1 MHLYTYSP
9 SPNGKRVGVVLREKG
24 IEIATTEVD
33 ILAGENLTDE
43 YRAKNPMSRVPV
55 LELDNGFMLAESIA
69 ISRYLEGLHPE
80 PRLFGAGFEEQAV
93 IEMWNRR
100 AELNFFLHAAAAF
113 RHSTGIFQDRESV
126 CPEWGEID
134 AALARTAAEAF
145 EAHLAENEFLA
156 GDRFSIA
163 DVTLGCAL
171 TFARNTGL
179 DVLDNPNLAAYFG
192 RVRARPGF
200 AKDAS

>member
-1 MHLYTYSP
+1 M
-9 SPNGKRVGVVLREKG
+9 
-24 IEIATTEVD
+24 
-33 ILAGENLTDE
+33 
-43 YRAKNPMSRVPV
+43 
-55 LELDNGFMLAESIA
+55 
-69 ISRYLEGLHPE
+69 
-80 PRLFGAGFEEQAV
+80 
-93 IEMWNRR
+93 
-100 AELNFFLHAAAAF
+100 
-113 RHSTGIFQDRESV
+113 
-126 CPEWGEID
+126 CPEWGEI
-134 AALARTAAEAF
+134 AAELARTAAEAF

-179 DVLDNPNLAAYFG
+179 DVLDNPNLAAYFA